1 MGPSGFIDVGGG
13 RPAAGTFFNLARRY
27 LEAAELQNNRIW
39 LNPPQADADDVKGS
53 FDEVQSR
60 FEAIR
65 IEMHLYFVVLDDLY
79 RYLGRLIQEE
89 PFAELRPKL
98 DALNDKYFRH
108 YNKAR
113 RLFEHM
119 VEKLDL
125 LMENDKP
132 INHGLN
138 LTSGVFRHTD
148 VETDI
153 YEVWDFS
160 QATFTRLKHDV
171 EDLMSLVV
179 GLNK

>member
-1 MGPSGFIDVGGG
+1 MNPSGFIDIGGSRG
-13 RPAAGTFFNLARRY
+13 AAETFFNLARRY

-39 LNPPQADADDVKGS
+39 LDPPQVGS

-79 RYLGRLIQEE
+79 RYLDRVIREE
-89 PFAELRPKL
+89 KYAKLGPQL